1 MEFLYAQRRFLENF
15 QRTAAKESLVSLQHI
30 GYTRRYLHMSERA
43 EVLPVTRLVI
53 AIDNSVIQML
63 GRDAGGDRP
72 YLRDLQQ
79 CRLSTYPL
87 HNYLGYYA
95 LIIADQLALGPVEG
109 AGWV

>member
-1 MEFLYAQRRFLENF
+1 
-15 QRTAAKESLVSLQHI
+15 
-30 GYTRRYLHMSERA
+30 MSERA

-95 LIIADQLALGPVEG
+95 LIICGSVSSGTGRGRRLGIMQTKKPAS
-109 AGWV
+109 AGRLLGRKIILGSHLN